1 MRLLIHKSYE
11 NTSSLVL
18 DYKNICPWVADYIIK
33 RINAFAPSPEKPF
46 VLGLPTGSS
55 PLGVYRELIAANRKG
70 KVSFSNVITFNMDEY
85 LRLPADHPQSYKRF
99 MKDNFFDAI
108 DIKRENIHI
117 LDGMAKDPEAECRAY
132 EEAIKAAGGIELFL
146 GGIGNNGHIAFNEP
160 GSSLKSRTRIVKL
173 TDDTRR
179 ANARF
184 FDNDPA
190 KVPKYALTVG
200 IGTIMDAREVLII
213 VSGRQKARA
222 LQAAVEGAVSQWC
235 PLSCLQMHEK
245 AIIVCDEEAA
255 EELKYGTVKFFK
267 DIEKYEI
274 ELIDRSA
281 EDWTAQN

>member
-11 NTSSLVL
+11 NA
-18 DYKNICPWVADYIIK
+18 CPWIAEYIIK
-33 RINAFAPSPEKPF
+33 KINAFAPSPEKPF

-55 PLGVYRELIAANRKG
+55 PLGIYRELIVANRKG

-85 LRLPADHPQSYKRF
+85 RIPADHPQSYKRF

-108 DIKRENIHI
+108 DIKSENIHI
-117 LDGMAKDPEAECRAY
+117 LDGMAPDPEAECRAY

-160 GSSLKSRTRIVKL
+160 GSSLVSRTRIVKL
-173 TDDTRR
+173 TDNTRK

-184 FDNDPA
+184 FGDDPT
-190 KVPKYALTVG
+190 KVPECALTVG
-200 IGTIMDAREVLII
+200 IGTVMDAREVLII

-245 AIIVCDEEAA
+245 AIIVCDEQAA
-255 EELKYGTVKFFK
+255 EELKYGTVRFFK
-267 DIEKYEI
+267 DIERYEI
-274 ELIDRSA
+274 KLIDRPA